1 MKLPMADAQPKPW
14 TAAKILGVAR
24 REMDLMLRALESD
37 ARRQGKY
44 SDFHRIWFRSV
55 AYGFAV
61 MRGNTIHATLL
72 DDWGRPT
79 PIHTLT
85 IATDGSGN
93 TNS

>member
-1 MKLPMADAQPKPW
+1 
-14 TAAKILGVAR
+14 
-24 REMDLMLRALESD
+24 MLRALESD

-72 DDWGRPT
+72 DDWGEHVPT